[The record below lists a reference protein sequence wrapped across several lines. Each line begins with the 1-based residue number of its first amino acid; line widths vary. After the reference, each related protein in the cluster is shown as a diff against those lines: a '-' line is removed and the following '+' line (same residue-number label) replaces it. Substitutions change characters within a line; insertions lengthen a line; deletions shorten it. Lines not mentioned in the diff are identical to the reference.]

1 MNNTPEEHS
10 LRDSVLERIE
20 RDALKPRPVWHFL
33 LHEWAIRISALLALA
48 LGSLATALTIYLIDV
63 HRFAEQHTTPSLWS
77 AVFEALPWVWLAILG
92 VALFY
97 SVHAFRETRRGYRYN
112 SKWLVLGAV
121 AMSVLFGSVLYGMGF
136 GAKVDSYLLAEAP
149 FYQPLTGFH
158 HSRWMDLDSGVL
170 AGTVLETEE
179 DTFTLQAVSGD
190 VIVVRIL
197 NTTVARPFG
206 ILVRGAEVRVVG
218 AVATDVA
225 NDMEHIV
232 FDALEIRPFS
242 GRGGRMQERTPVQG
256 RRMMQQMKEYEV
268 EMRTNE

>member
-1 MNNTPEEHS
+1 MNNIPEQHS

-33 LHEWAIRISALLALA
+33 LHEWSIRISAVLALA
-48 LGSLATALTIYLIDV
+48 LGSLATALTIYLVDV
-63 HRFAEQHTTPSLWS
+63 HRYTEQNTTSSLWS
-77 AVFEALPWVWLAILG
+77 AVFEALPWVWLVILC

-112 SKWLVLGAV
+112 SKWLVLGALT
-121 AMSVLFGSVLYGMGF
+121 MSVFFGSALYAMGL

-158 HSRWMDLDSGVL
+158 HGRWMNLQSGVL
-170 AGTVLETEE
+170 AGTVLETGEE
-179 DTFTLQAVSGD
+179 TFTLQAVSGD
-190 VIVVRIL
+190 IIVVRIL

-206 ILVRGAEVRVVG
+206 ILIPGAEVRVVG
-218 AVATDVA
+218 TTSTEVM
-225 NDMEHIV
+225 NDTGYPL
-232 FDALEIRPFS
+232 FDAFEIRPFS
-242 GRGGRMQERTPVQG
+242 GRGGRMQERAPMYG
-256 RRMMQQMKEYEV
+256 RGIMYQMKEYKV